1 MKPAVSPTKDPLF
14 LRFIHRELS
23 TSDLLNMFARSS
35 DKFTKETAE
44 NALVNPPDLDEFRK
58 EIDDAVRDIIREG
71 AGEEFK
77 AFVNHYMQDS
87 LIEDVQTMPG
97 QFGENITRTAR
108 VKDAESPWVQGLL
121 CYNLCLYLKVYGTEC
136 LKACKMCGKIFA
148 HKGQYGVYCTDQCKA
163 KGKLGSKAKEPPS
176 TKTGLFGPIS

>member
-1 MKPAVSPTKDPLF
+1 MKPAAAPTKDPLF
-14 LRFIHRELS
+14 LRFINREMGV
-23 TSDLLNMFARSS
+23 TDLLNVFARSS
-35 DKFTKETAE
+35 DQFTRETAE
-44 NALVNPPDLDEFRK
+44 KALETPPDLDDFRR
-58 EIDDAVRDIIREG
+58 EIEDAVRDIVREG

-77 AFVNHYMQDS
+77 AFVNHYMDS

-108 VKDAESPWVQGLL
+108 VKDAESPWVAGLL

-136 LKACKMCGKIFA
+136 LKICKVCGKIFA

-163 KGKLGSKAKEPPS
+163 KGKQVSKAKEPPS
-176 TKTGLFGPIS
+176 TKGGLFGPIS